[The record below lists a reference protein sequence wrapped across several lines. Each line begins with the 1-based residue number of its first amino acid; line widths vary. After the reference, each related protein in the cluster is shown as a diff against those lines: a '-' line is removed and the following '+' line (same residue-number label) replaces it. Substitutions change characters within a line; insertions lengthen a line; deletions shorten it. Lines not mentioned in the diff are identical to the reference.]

1 MEKVLILADS
11 VHTDELL
18 QSLADRFP
26 KIKIAQSELG
36 SSESLPSIS
45 ISSDFESLIRDYDL
59 IVSIHCKK
67 IFPPE
72 LVNSVRCV
80 NVHPGFNPF
89 NRGWF
94 PHVFSII
101 NNQKSGVTI
110 HEMDA
115 AIDHGPIIS
124 QVECPIY
131 SWDNSSTLYERIIS
145 VERDLVLD
153 WFDRIVEG
161 NYSSF
166 SSENGGSNNKKSDF
180 SSLCEIDLEEV
191 GSFGDHINH
200 LRALS
205 HKGFRNAYF
214 FDEEGNKI
222 FISLDLE
229 KE

>member
-1 MEKVLILADS
+1 MERVLILADS
-11 VHTDELL
+11 VHTDDLL
-18 QSLADRFP
+18 QSLADRYP
-26 KIKIAQSELG
+26 EIKIAQSELG
-36 SSESLPSIS
+36 TSNSLPTIS
-45 ISSDFESLIRDYDL
+45 ISSDFDSLIHNYDL

-67 IFPPE
+67 IFPSE
-72 LVNSVRCV
+72 LVNSVRCI

-110 HEMDA
+110 HEMNVE
-115 AIDHGPIIS
+115 IDHGPIIS

-131 SWDNSSTLYERIIS
+131 SWDTSCTLYERIITA
-145 VERDLVLD
+145 ERNLVLD
-153 WFDRIVEG
+153 WFDRLVECD
-161 NYSSF
+161 YSTF
-166 SSENGGSNNKKSDF
+166 YPEKGGSNNKKSDF

-191 GSFGDHINH
+191 GSFGDHINR

-222 FISLDLE
+222 FLSLGLE